1 MPYYI
6 IIPFR
11 PVLAAGALLAL
22 PLVLVRGWCSLLV
35 VTGTAASR
43 RQCRPCHLCWWYRS
57 PVSAVS
63 PVVASGWP
71 VGGRW
76 WCRSARRSALPRYVI
91 NRDIFE
97 EYISLCKT
105 FYFIPFC
112 RPAPPPICQHVPP
125 LPSLEI
131 FYFYFFYFGPRSP
144 ILDSWPF
151 LSP

>member
-11 PVLAAGALLAL
+11 PVRAAGALLAL

-91 NRDIFE
+91 NTDILVTDKNAENGHLLSIGASPYTPTCPSAAF
-97 EYISLCKT
+97 SRNFL
-105 FYFIPFC
+105 FFI
-112 RPAPPPICQHVPP
+112 
-125 LPSLEI
+125 
-131 FYFYFFYFGPRSP
+131 
-144 ILDSWPF
+144 F
-151 LSP
+151 LFWYTESNP

>member
-91 NRDIFE
+91 NTDILVTDKNAGNGHLLGIGASP
-97 EYISLCKT
+97 YTPTC
-105 FYFIPFC
+105 
-112 RPAPPPICQHVPP
+112 
-125 LPSLEI
+125 PSAAFSRNFL
-131 FYFYFFYFGPRSP
+131 FLFFLFWCTESNP
-144 ILDSWPF
+144 
-151 LSP
+151 

>member
-43 RQCRPCHLCWWYRS
+43 RQCRPYHLCWWYRS

-63 PVVASGWP
+63 PGVASGWP

-91 NRDIFE
+91 NTDILVTDKNAE
-97 EYISLCKT
+97 NGHLLSIGASPYTPTC
-105 FYFIPFC
+105 
-112 RPAPPPICQHVPP
+112 
-125 LPSLEI
+125 PSAAFSRNFL
-131 FYFYFFYFGPRSP
+131 FLFFYFF
-144 ILDSWPF
+144 ILVHGVQSLILGHF
-151 LSP
+151 

>member
-76 WCRSARRSALPRYVI
+76 WCRSARRSALPRYAT
-91 NRDIFE
+91 NRDILVTDKNAE
-97 EYISLCKT
+97 NGHLLSIGASPYTPTC
-105 FYFIPFC
+105 
-112 RPAPPPICQHVPP
+112 
-125 LPSLEI
+125 PSAAFSRNFL
-131 FYFYFFYFGPRSP
+131 FLFFLFWCTESNP
-144 ILDSWPF
+144 
-151 LSP
+151 